1 MSVYNIEQGLRAI
14 LKAHELWL
22 DNPCQA
28 GAKRA
33 ILHGA
38 KLERADLSGT
48 NLSRADFSEAI
59 LNDAIFVGAILNDA
73 IFVGAELERA
83 NLSGA
88 SLYKVNLHE
97 AILHKANLTRADL
110 KRVDLSGAD
119 LSGAIGILSPSEWL
133 ASHFEVTDEGYVVY
147 KTEETFEAGDYL
159 TEVCNPDRSAVHG
172 TGVNFATYER
182 CKEYLEYLPAVP
194 IWKCIIEW
202 RDLPGV
208 VVPFNPEG
216 QARCERLRLVESV
229 S

>member
-1 MSVYNIEQGLRAI
+1 MYDIEEELRAI
-14 LKAHELWL
+14 LKAHALWL
-22 DNPCQA
+22 DDPGQD

-38 KLERADLSGT
+38 KLERADLSGA

-59 LNDAIFVGAILNDA
+59 LNDAIL
-73 IFVGAELERA
+73 VGAELERA

-88 SLYKVNLHE
+88 LLYKVNLHE
-97 AILHKANLTRADL
+97 AILCKANLTGADL

-119 LSGAIGILSPSEWL
+119 LSGVTGILSPSEWM
-133 ASHFEVTDEGYVVY
+133 AATFEATDEGYVVY

-172 TGVNFATYER
+172 TGVNFATLEW
-182 CKEYLEYLPAVP
+182 CQEIYLGAQ

-208 VVPFNPEG
+208 VVPFHPER